1 VFEAKL
7 PREQISLKI
16 RKGGIHMGNN
26 KDRVYIERRD
36 QGDYAIR
43 KGGADRASGTAPT
56 QREAI
61 EKAEKMFPD
70 QKPMIE
76 RVRDTDKAGRDKWR
90 TE

>member
-1 VFEAKL
+1 
-7 PREQISLKI
+7 
-16 RKGGIHMGNN
+16 MGNN
-26 KDRVYIERRD
+26 KDRVYIERRE
-36 QGDYAIR
+36 QLDYAIR
-43 KGGADRASGTAPT
+43 KGGAERASGTAPT

-76 RVRDTDKAGRDKWR
+76 RVRNTEKGGRDKWR

>member
-1 VFEAKL
+1 
-7 PREQISLKI
+7 
-16 RKGGIHMGNN
+16 MGNN

-43 KGGADRASGTAPT
+43 KGGADRASGTAST

-76 RVRDTDKAGRDKWR
+76 RVRDTEQGGRDKWR